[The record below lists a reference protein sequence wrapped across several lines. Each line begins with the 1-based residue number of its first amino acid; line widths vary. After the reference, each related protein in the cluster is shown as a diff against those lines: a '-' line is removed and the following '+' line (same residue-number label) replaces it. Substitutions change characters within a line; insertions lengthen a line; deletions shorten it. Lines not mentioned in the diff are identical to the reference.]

1 MDPSLAAVGRQGN
14 KASEFTTDD
23 GEERFRLGRARGQER
38 ARHAVPLRGNRKGGV
53 RRSPSSL
60 RINMLRHYKG
70 KGSQEPRGIRKG
82 RASWGMGGASVL
94 YWRWD
99 TY

>member
-14 KASEFTTDD
+14 KASESTTD
-23 GEERFRLGRARGQER
+23 GVEERLQSGRARI
-38 ARHAVPLRGNRKGGV
+38 LRLGKLG
-53 RRSPSSL
+53 RSPSRL
-60 RINMLRHYKG
+60 RINMLRPYKG
-70 KGSQEPRGIRKG
+70 TEMLNGDG
-82 RASWGMGGASVL
+82 ASWRVGGASVL

>member
-1 MDPSLAAVGRQGN
+1 
-14 KASEFTTDD
+14 
-23 GEERFRLGRARGQER
+23 
-38 ARHAVPLRGNRKGGV
+38 
-53 RRSPSSL
+53 
-60 RINMLRHYKG
+60 MLRHYKG